1 MSDHFIDAKVRN
13 GTVNR
18 VLVITCLLRKHSHVV
33 SIRSLIL
40 QGGSSIIINGTGPVS
55 SKKWLLFNREIRNPA
70 DSDVS
75 DVALFLLTQLF
86 CPNRFFFLNLNLI
99 LSSSSDRN
107 QSQLVRSWQN
117 CSEIRGA
124 SRLSALAA
132 FTTRDHLWTSSLR
145 ELSHQWGQ
153 PRDRWLWTLLQRRK
167 QRRDEQPVEQPK
179 L

>member
-55 SKKWLLFNREIRNPA
+55 SKKWLLFNREIVFA
-70 DSDVS
+70 YSAFS
-75 DVALFLLTQLF
+75 
-86 CPNRFFFLNLNLI
+86 PNRFFFLNLNLI

-132 FTTRDHLWTSSLR
+132 FITRDHLWTSSLR

>member
-1 MSDHFIDAKVRN
+1 MMSDHFIDAKVRN

-33 SIRSLIL
+33 SVRSLIL

-86 CPNRFFFLNLNLI
+86 PQIDFSF
-99 LSSSSDRN
+99 
-107 QSQLVRSWQN
+107 
-117 CSEIRGA
+117 
-124 SRLSALAA
+124 
-132 FTTRDHLWTSSLR
+132 
-145 ELSHQWGQ
+145 
-153 PRDRWLWTLLQRRK
+153 
-167 QRRDEQPVEQPK
+167 
-179 L
+179 